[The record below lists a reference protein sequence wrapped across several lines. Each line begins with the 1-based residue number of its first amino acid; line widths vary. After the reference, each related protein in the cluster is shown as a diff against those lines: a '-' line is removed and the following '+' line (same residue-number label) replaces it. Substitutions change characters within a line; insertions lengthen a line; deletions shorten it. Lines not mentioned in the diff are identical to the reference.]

1 MSNSNA
7 EQEVRV
13 CLVSISLGKGGAER
27 STALLSTMLTQVGFN
42 VTTVILTNRIDYT
55 YSGKLFNLGA
65 LKKEVDKPW
74 ARMMRFR
81 KLRKFIQQQEF
92 DIIIDN
98 RAKPSWRKENF
109 YLNYIYRGQKL
120 MYVTRSFKK
129 ENYLSDKDW
138 MTRKMID
145 RTKSIISV
153 SKEIADTLNKDY
165 ATKRFHAIYN
175 PIEDLPIKKPVE
187 WNVQQPYILF
197 LGRMDKEVKNL
208 PLLLEAYNQSEL
220 PDLDIPLVML
230 GEGEGIAFVKQR
242 VQELE
247 IEDKV
252 KTYPYTPYVGWVLKN
267 AKFLVLS
274 SRYEGFPRVLIEA
287 LSVGT
292 PVVSVDCQSGPKEVI
307 QQEKNG
313 LLVPNHDIDA
323 LANAMSRMYTDE
335 QLYNHCKAFA
345 KESVQ
350 HLSMETIA
358 TQWKEQIIK
367 AIKR

>member
-1 MSNSNA
+1 MAKSSA

-13 CLVSISLGKGGAER
+13 CLISISLGKGGAER
-27 STALLSTMLTQVGFN
+27 STALLSTMLTQVGLH

-55 YSGKLFNLGA
+55 YSGELFNLGT

-81 KLRKFIQQQEF
+81 KLRRFLKQQEF

-98 RAKPSWRKENF
+98 RAKPSWRKESF

-120 MYVTRSFKK
+120 MYVMRSFKK
-129 ENYLSDKDW
+129 ENYLSNREE
-138 MTRKMID
+138 MTRKMIK

-153 SKEIADTLNKDY
+153 SKEIADTMNKRYD
-165 ATKRFHAIYN
+165 TTRFYTIYN
-175 PIEDLPIKKPVE
+175 PIEDLLIKKPE
-187 WNVQQPYILF
+187 TWNIKQPYILF
-197 LGRMDKEVKNL
+197 LGRMDTEVKNL
-208 PLLLEAYNQSEL
+208 PLLLEAYSKSKL
-220 PDLDIPLVML
+220 PDLEVPLVLL
-230 GEGEGIAFVKQR
+230 GEGEGLAFAKQR
-242 VQELE
+242 AEELGLSE
-247 IEDKV
+247 KIIH
-252 KTYPYTPYVGWVLKN
+252 YPYTPYVGWVLKN

-292 PVVSVDCQSGPKEVI
+292 PVVSVDCQSGPKEVVKHK
-307 QQEKNG
+307 ENG
-313 LLVPNHDIDA
+313 LLIPNHDVDA
-323 LANAMSRMYTDE
+323 LAKAMSRMYTDE

-350 HLSMETIA
+350 HLSMDIIA
-358 TQWKEQIIK
+358 AQWKEQIIE
-367 AIKR
+367 AIKS